1 MKRLIF
7 LALLLILVKYFA
19 NASCCYLAIPSAF
32 QNPEAK
38 KKIIDALETAKS
50 LKEGS
55 EKGSIGTKQMSV
67 EGNEPEMNN
76 SRYYQNYIDNN

>member
-19 NASCCYLAIPSAF
+19 DVSCYYLAIPSAF

-38 KKIIDALETAKS
+38 KKIIDALEAAKS
-50 LKEGS
+50 LKEGR
-55 EKGSIGTKQMSV
+55 EIDSV
-67 EGNEPEMNN
+67 GANKVPVENNDPETDN
-76 SRYYQNYIDNN
+76 SHYYQNYIDNN